1 MNLKKD
7 LYQEYLKNSKAS
19 KTNESIFQMD
29 KNMWIDSL
37 PEKYT
42 NGWQQHGKMLKPLAT
57 RGTPIKTTMSY
68 RYKSTKWLK
77 SRSQNI

>member
-29 KNMWIDSL
+29 KICELTVYQKSIQLADNNMVRCSNHWL
-37 PEKYT
+37 LGEH
-42 NGWQQHGKMLKPLAT
+42 QLKP
-57 RGTPIKTTMSY
+57 
-68 RYKSTKWLK
+68 
-77 SRSQNI
+77 Q